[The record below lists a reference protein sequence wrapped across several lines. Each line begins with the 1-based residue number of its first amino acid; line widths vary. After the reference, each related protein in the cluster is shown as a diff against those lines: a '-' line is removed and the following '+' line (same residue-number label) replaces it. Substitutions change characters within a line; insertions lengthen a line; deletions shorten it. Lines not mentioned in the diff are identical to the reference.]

1 MSMPN
6 IRHEVEMMLAE
17 VEQQI
22 AEAEARHEA
31 GGRAGV
37 AATGELT
44 FLRRQ
49 KAAIDARLA
58 EIDKDPSAHETLFE
72 WIREETFN
80 MKFRLASMLEH
91 L

>member
-1 MSMPN
+1 MTMPH

-22 AEAEARHEA
+22 AEAEERHAR
-31 GGRAGV
+31 GGRPAV
-37 AATGELT
+37 AAVGELT

-49 KAAIDARLA
+49 KAAVDARLQ
-58 EIDKDPSAHETLFE
+58 EIDRDPNAHETLLQ
-72 WIREETFN
+72 WIREEAFN
-80 MKFRLASMLEH
+80 LKFRLAGMVEH